1 MYEEYLNVW
10 LDTLDIRG
18 EMQQAFI
25 IEIKGTRSKKEKK
38 VCPRVSES
46 LSFLIYR
53 FRLFL

>member
-38 VCPRVSES
+38 SALEYQRTSH
-46 LSFLIYR
+46 F
-53 FRLFL
+53 